1 MKLNRTA
8 ILVTLMI
15 TGEFIFLLPFVVA
28 RIFRPT
34 FLKVFEINNF
44 QLGTA
49 FSLYGMIAMFSY
61 FAGGP
66 IADRFSPR
74 KLTIVSLLITA
85 IGGLFMAFIPS
96 LAGLTILY
104 GFWGISTIL
113 LFWAAFVKATRA
125 FGGETTQGRAYGLV
139 DGGRGFV
146 AALLASISVF
156 LFDAFLPVSAE
167 TASIAQMS
175 KALSNIILIF
185 SGLIVG
191 SAVLVWFVFPESK
204 GAKDTSI
211 QKLSLKGVKEVIKR
225 RSVWLQAFILLCAY
239 VGYKCTDVFSIYA
252 SDVMGYD
259 DVNSAHIGTIS
270 FWMRPIAAVA
280 AGFLGDRIHHSRMVS
295 ICFVIIIMGS
305 LTISSGFLSPN
316 MGLFIIFIIATTSA
330 GIYGL
335 RGLYYALFQ
344 EAKVPLIYTGSAVG
358 FVSVIGYTPDIFLG
372 PLTGIIDIYPGELG
386 YQIFFG
392 ILAVFGVIGLITSV
406 MFKRSVAKEL

>member
-8 ILVTLMI
+8 ILITLMI
-15 TGEFIFLLPFVVA
+15 TGEFVFLLPFVVS

-34 FLKVFEINNF
+34 FLKVFEITNF

-49 FSLYGMIAMFSY
+49 FSLYGMIAMLSY

-66 IADRFSPR
+66 IADRFSSG
-74 KLTIVSLLITA
+74 KLMIVSLLITA
-85 IGGLFMAFIPS
+85 IGGLFMMYIPS
-96 LAGLTILY
+96 LTDLIILY

-113 LFWAAFVKATRA
+113 LFWAAFVKATRE
-125 FGGETTQGRAYGLV
+125 FGGEATQGRAYGLV
-139 DGGRGFV
+139 DGGRGCV

-167 TASIAQMS
+167 AASLEQMS
-175 KALSNIILIF
+175 GALSKIIIIF

-191 SAVLVWFVFPESK
+191 SAVLVWFAFPSNK
-204 GAKDTSI
+204 AAKDESD

-225 RSVWLQAFILLCAY
+225 HSVWLQAIILLCAY

-280 AGFLGDRIHHSRMVS
+280 TGFLGDRLHHSRIVG
-295 ICFVIIIMGS
+295 ICFAIIITGS
-305 LTISSGFLSPN
+305 LVISSGFLDPN
-316 MGLFIIFIIATTSA
+316 MGLFVILIIATTSA

-344 EAKVPLIYTGSAVG
+344 EAKIPLIYTGSAVG
-358 FVSVIGYTPDIFLG
+358 FVSVIGYTPDIFMGL
-372 PLTGIIDIYPGELG
+372 LTGLMDVYPGELG

-392 ILAVFGVIGLITSV
+392 VLAVFGAVGLITSR
-406 MFKRSVAKEL
+406 MFKRSIAKEL

>member
-1 MKLNRTA
+1 M
-8 ILVTLMI
+8 
-15 TGEFIFLLPFVVA
+15 
-28 RIFRPT
+28 
-34 FLKVFEINNF
+34 
-44 QLGTA
+44 
-49 FSLYGMIAMFSY
+49 
-61 FAGGP
+61 
-66 IADRFSPR
+66 
-74 KLTIVSLLITA
+74 
-85 IGGLFMAFIPS
+85 
-96 LAGLTILY
+96 
-104 GFWGISTIL
+104 
-113 LFWAAFVKATRA
+113 
-125 FGGETTQGRAYGLV
+125 
-139 DGGRGFV
+139 

-280 AGFLGDRIHHSRMVS
+280 AGFLGDRIHHSRMGS

-392 ILAVFGVIGLITSV
+392 ILAVF
-406 MFKRSVAKEL
+406 